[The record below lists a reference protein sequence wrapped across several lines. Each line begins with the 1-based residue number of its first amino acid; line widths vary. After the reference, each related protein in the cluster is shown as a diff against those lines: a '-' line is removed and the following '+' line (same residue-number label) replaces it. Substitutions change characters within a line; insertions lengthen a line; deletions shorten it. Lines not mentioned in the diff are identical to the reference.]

1 MVAAHEGVPVRPLP
15 GTWKSTPSDTIVP
28 DEIPSADASQAPPAP
43 PAAVGQ
49 SQPVAQAPA
58 APARQAPA
66 RQAQPA
72 ETVDAG
78 GFDMPSD
85 SGETASIK
93 HPVPPGNVGGP
104 TKKRQ
109 TSILDILGGG

>member
-1 MVAAHEGVPVRPLP
+1 VPVRPLP

-28 DEIPSADASQAPPAP
+28 DEIPSADASPPPAP

-58 APARQAPA
+58 PVRQVRTAK
-66 RQAQPA
+66 PA

-85 SGETASIK
+85 SGSTASIK
-93 HPVPPGNVGGP
+93 HPVPPGDVGGP
-104 TKKRQ
+104 KKRRQ